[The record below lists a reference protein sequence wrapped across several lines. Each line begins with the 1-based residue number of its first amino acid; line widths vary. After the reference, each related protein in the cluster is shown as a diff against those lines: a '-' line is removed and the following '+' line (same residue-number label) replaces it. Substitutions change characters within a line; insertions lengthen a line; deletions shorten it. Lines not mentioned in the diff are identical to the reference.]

1 MTYSPPRLARWTITF
16 LFLLMAVGVPVLA
29 ATVLA
34 GALPAVRWLTA
45 LGLILYEA
53 GVVSLARLAFP
64 NYERRYRQ
72 YLRRQQATLNLQA
85 VTPQGTRRLDLERL
99 YVPLYLDVK
108 FINQSPHTVFKL
120 TPRHLRQGDHP
131 IWDFVSSRSLAG
143 QSFVVVGEPG
153 CGKTTLLQ
161 AMAVALAARKR
172 EVPADCRGLLPVL
185 LFLRDHAG
193 AIRANPYLPLA
204 QVIGEHLA
212 RRQAPAPPV
221 GWFEQQLEEGNCLIL
236 FDGLNEISDP
246 QLRQLIRTWVKG
258 CLVAYP
264 RNRFVIASRMR
275 EYRAAPF
282 TDVLTLEVRPF
293 GREQIGRLARQWR
306 AARLPGAQAATEA
319 DMLAAL
325 VKGPLMALA
334 GNPLLLTV
342 LINLRQRRQTL
353 PTRPV
358 EIYAALLALAP
369 EQRKMPAA
377 QRQRLLQRL
386 AYIMQCNH
394 QLEIAPAEAASAM
407 ASLLL
412 ALDIKDPAEAVLT
425 KLAGTTGVL
434 VKAQA
439 GHFRFVHLA
448 LQEYLAAAH
457 VAENQLQAELVAQ
470 VGDLWWHETIRLYC
484 AQTEASTVVARIL
497 SDDKAS
503 VAALVLALDCLDE
516 VHEVRPALWAY
527 CQSVLREV
535 LDGNDERRKWV
546 AEALLAARLR
556 RLAAQGGEWARD
568 ESLITCAEYQ
578 LFLDE
583 QRPESQ
589 YFQPDHWPGY
599 RHPAGAGLRPVAGVR
614 AADAA
619 AFCEWLS
626 ERQAG
631 EWTYRLPTA
640 HEARGPARLA
650 EAAAGLGYW
659 TASPMGGRSGR
670 PHVIYDL
677 AWVDASRP
685 PMILEAAVLERIQA
699 DLTRDLLRLTPNDL
713 PRDLECDRVLSEAL
727 ALSRDL
733 DHDLGLAHDPY
744 HDLEGAQALAH
755 DLAGALGFD
764 LGLDMG
770 FEFELARDRER
781 DMGYDL
787 SLAREPD
794 PGPDAENVQRLN
806 QARDIVG
813 HRPSVRLHPRLSALD
828 LTNAQTL
835 IRTLAPKLERLA
847 DADGRLAGQLEEG
860 LEHNLNLALDRD
872 LDRDLALALDS
883 DRALANA
890 LALNLHRVYTLKLV
904 RALHEI
910 HELAQTPDHAAD
922 QEILSRIAE
931 LIQTPEAD
939 DEQTRQGLMAARDL
953 AMPIDLHL
961 TVALEL
967 ARVHLRD
974 RDRASRLARL
984 LANARN
990 LAHDRGRCRNRALTR
1005 LVFLLNALL
1014 TQPPAPASAE
1024 AAPAAADLERQ
1035 QLSGRYLELYLDFA
1049 TLEARV
1055 AGSLPPFE
1063 GICLMR
1069 VRA

>member
-1 MTYSPPRLARWTITF
+1 MTYSPPRLARWTISF

-29 ATVLA
+29 VLLLA
-34 GALPAVRWLTA
+34 DALPALRWLMG
-45 LGLILYEA
+45 LGVIVYEV

-64 NYERRYRQ
+64 NYARRYRRYVQ
-72 YLRRQQATLNLQA
+72 RQHGTVSLQA
-85 VTPQGTRRLDLERL
+85 VTPQGTLPLDLERL

-108 FINQSPHTVFKL
+108 FINQSPHTLFKL
-120 TPRHLRQGDHP
+120 TPRPLRQGNHS

-153 CGKTTLLQ
+153 SGKTTLLQ
-161 AMAVALAARKR
+161 HMAVALAAQKR
-172 EVPADCRGLLPVL
+172 EVPAACRALLPVL

-204 QVIGEHLA
+204 HVIAEHLA
-212 RRQAPAPPV
+212 RRQAPAPPA
-221 GWFEQQLEEGNCLIL
+221 GWFEQQLEEGNCLIM
-236 FDGLNEISDP
+236 FDGLNEIADP
-246 QLRQLIRTWVKG
+246 QLRQIIRTWVKG

-264 RNRFVIASRMR
+264 RNRFILASRMR

-282 TDVLTLEVRPF
+282 TDVLALELRPL
-293 GREQIGRLARQWR
+293 GREQVGRLARQWR
-306 AARLPGAQAATEA
+306 AARLRGAQAVTEA

-325 VKGPLMALA
+325 AKGPLMALA
-334 GNPLLLTV
+334 GNPLLLTL

-353 PTRPV
+353 PARPV
-358 EIYAALLALAP
+358 DIYAALLALAP

-386 AYIMQCNH
+386 AYVMQCNR

-407 ASLLL
+407 APLLL
-412 ALDIKDPAEAVLT
+412 ALDIKDPAEAVLK
-425 KLAGTTGVL
+425 KLAGVTGVL
-434 VKAQA
+434 VKADA
-439 GHFRFVHLA
+439 GHYRFIHLA
-448 LQEYLAAAH
+448 LQEYLAAGHA
-457 VAENQLQAELVAQ
+457 AENQLEAELVAQ
-470 VGDLWWHETIRLYC
+470 VGDLWWHETVRLYC
-484 AQTEASTVVARIL
+484 AQTEASTIVARIL
-497 SDDKAS
+497 SDEKAA
-503 VAALVLALDCLDE
+503 VPALVLALDCLDE
-516 VHEVRPALWAY
+516 VHEMRPALWAY
-527 CQSVLREV
+527 CQSVLRDV

-546 AEALLAARLR
+546 AEALLTSRLR
-556 RLAAQGGEWARD
+556 RLAGQGGDSARD
-568 ESLITCAEYQ
+568 EGLITCAEYQ

-589 YFQPDHWPGY
+589 FFQPDHWPGY
-599 RHPAGAGLRPVAGVR
+599 RYPAGAGLRPVAGVR
-614 AADAA
+614 AADAV

-640 HEARGPARLA
+640 HEARGTARLA
-650 EAAAGLGYW
+650 EPVTGLGYW
-659 TASPMGGRSGR
+659 TASPMGERSGR

-677 AWVDASRP
+677 AWVDATRP
-685 PMILEAAVLERIQA
+685 PVLSEAAMLERIQA
-699 DLTRDLLRLTPNDL
+699 DLTRDLFRLTPNDL
-713 PRDLECDRVLSEAL
+713 PRDLECDRLLSEAL
-727 ALSRDL
+727 SLGRDL

-744 HDLEGAQALAH
+744 HDLEDAQALAH

-781 DMGYDL
+781 DLGYDL

-794 PGPDAENVQRLN
+794 PGPDAETVQRLN
-806 QARDIVG
+806 QARDIVKHG
-813 HRPSVRLHPRLSALD
+813 PGVRLHARLSALD

-835 IRTLAPKLERLA
+835 TRMLSAKLERLA
-847 DADGRLAGQLEEG
+847 DAEGRLASQLEAG

-872 LDRDLALALDS
+872 LDRDLALMLDC

-890 LALNLHRVYTLKLV
+890 LALNLHRVYTLKLT

-910 HELAQTPDHAAD
+910 HDLAEAPEHVVDRDT
-922 QEILSRIAE
+922 LNRIAD
-931 LIQTPEAD
+931 LIQAPDAD
-939 DEQTRQGLMAARDL
+939 DIQSRTDLMQARDL

-967 ARVHLRD
+967 ARVHVRD
-974 RDRASRLARL
+974 RDRASRLARM
-984 LANARN
+984 LATARD
-990 LAHDRGRCRNRALTR
+990 LARDRGRCRNRAFAR
-1005 LVFLLNALL
+1005 LMFLLNTLL
-1014 TQPPAPASAE
+1014 VQPHTPANAETAS
-1024 AAPAAADLERQ
+1024 AADLERQ
-1035 QLSGRYLELYLDFA
+1035 QLSGRYLELYLDLVM
-1049 TLEARV
+1049 LEGRV

-1063 GICLMR
+1063 GICLTR